1 MKVII
6 EVVCIIMFV
15 FNFWL
20 WVSTEEKVNESCSIS
35 SAIYYLCFILVEHCA
50 DLSRYE
56 NDVRY
61 FGM

>member
-35 SAIYYLCFILVEHCA
+35 SAIYYLCFILVY
-50 DLSRYE
+50 L
-56 NDVRY
+56 
-61 FGM
+61 FF